1 MPSSKGFADFILT
14 QLSPLSQVLCRPMMG
29 EFLLYYRDRLVGG
42 IYDDRLL
49 IKPVERAQTLLPEA
63 PLLSPY
69 PGAKPLLLAEDTDDA
84 DFLCFLITSI
94 YPQLPLSGSTAR

>member
-1 MPSSKGFADFILT
+1 
-14 QLSPLSQVLCRPMMG
+14 MMG
-29 EFLLYYRDRLVGG
+29 EFLLYYRDRLAGG

-63 PLLSPY
+63 PLLLPY
-69 PGAKPLLLAEDTDDA
+69 PGGKPLLLVENPDDG

-94 YPQLPLSGSTAR
+94 YPQLPLPGKSAQ